1 MFQPLDPER
10 AFGGLNRLYGPDA
23 LATLQASHVCVVGVG
38 GVGSWAVEA
47 LARSGVGTLT
57 LVDLDHIAESNL
69 NRQIHALTNTLGQA
83 KVTAMRERIALIN
96 PDCRVHEVEEFV
108 DADNVANL
116 IGTLPTHAV
125 IVDACD
131 DGRAKIAL
139 LAYCKRHSY
148 RIITCGAAGG
158 RRDPT
163 RLRVDDLARTQGDP
177 IAAKLRANLRRLHG
191 FSRDPKKKF
200 GIPCVYSDE
209 PIVQPK
215 TALACDTNSAHNNTP
230 QGLNTTPVGLSCAG
244 YGSSVMVTAS
254 MGMLLAS
261 LVLEELGKRVSP

>member
-1 MFQPLDPER
+1 MPDVTR
-10 AFGGLNRLYGPDA
+10 AFGGLNRLYGA
-23 LATLQASHVCVVGVG
+23 ETLAILQTSHVCVIGIG
-38 GVGSWAVEA
+38 GVGSWAAEA
-47 LARSGVGTLT
+47 LARCGVGTLT
-57 LVDLDHIAESNL
+57 LIDLDHIAESNL
-69 NRQIHALTNTLGQA
+69 NRQIHALTHTLGQA

-96 PDCRVHEVEEFV
+96 PDCHVQEVDEFI
-108 DADNVANL
+108 AAENVATL
-116 IGTLPTHAV
+116 IGALPSHAV
-125 IVDACD
+125 VVDACD
-131 DGRAKIAL
+131 DGRAKTVL
-139 LAYCKRHSY
+139 LAYCKRNGY

-215 TALACDTNSAHNNTP
+215 TQQACDINSTAQGVDAAP
-230 QGLNTTPVGLSCAG
+230 QGLSCAG

-254 MGMLLAS
+254 MGMVLAQQALAQLLSKAAS
-261 LVLEELGKRVSP
+261 

>member
-1 MFQPLDPER
+1 MTAINPER

-23 LATLQASHVCVVGVG
+23 LSILQAGHVCVVGVG
-38 GVGSWAVEA
+38 GVGSWAAEA
-47 LARSGVGTLT
+47 LARCGIGALT

-83 KVTAMRERIALIN
+83 KVAAMRERIALIN
-96 PDCRVHEVEEFV
+96 PDCRVYEVEEFI
-108 DADNVANL
+108 DADNVATL

-131 DGRAKIAL
+131 DGRAKTAL
-139 LAYCKRHSY
+139 LAYCKRYSY
-148 RIITCGAAGG
+148 CIITCGAAGG

-200 GIPCVYSDE
+200 GIACVYSDE

-215 TALACDTNSAHNNTP
+215 AELACDTTSSP
-230 QGLNTTPVGLSCAG
+230 QGLNCAG
-244 YGSSVMVTAS
+244 YGSSVMVTAT
-254 MGMLLAS
+254 MGMLLAKTA
-261 LVLEELGKRVSP
+261 LELIHS